1 LESNKVGKELAQ
13 SLFLGC
19 LHIPVT
25 KVTISY
31 KACATIDFGKDLIV
45 KVKTN
50 KGMDQFTR
58 GEWSFWLY
66 ACSWRLD
73 LNGKP
78 KIGSSDS
85 EEGIKE
91 TLPILEGKRLLKV
104 DILNSAF
111 DLVLHFE
118 DNWVLSV
125 FSCETE
131 DPEPWSLSTP
141 DEMVFSAKA
150 NDKWEY
156 KKSGLS

>member
-1 LESNKVGKELAQ
+1 MENIKDGKELANR
-13 SLFLGC
+13 LFSEFLNVA
-19 LHIPVT
+19 VT

-45 KVKTN
+45 KIKTS
-50 KGMDQFTR
+50 KGLDQFTR

-85 EEGIKE
+85 EEGIKD
-91 TLPILEGKRLLKV
+91 TLSILHGKKLLKAN
-104 DILNSAF
+104 ILNSAF
-111 DLVLHFE
+111 DLLLQFE
-118 DNWVLSV
+118 NNLVLSV

-141 DEMVFSAKA
+141 DGMVFSARA
-150 NDKWEY
+150 DDKWDY
-156 KKSGLS
+156 KKSSLN